1 MGLSF
6 PLHVPVFQF
15 PGREVIESTV
25 QNTLQSLLPSRTEEN
40 QRVLEIAEK
49 TQQVIAQMIG
59 VKLENKALDERQ
71 FNRVFSSLYTEVI
84 NSASAAMNS
93 QGISDVVT
101 EKAER
106 LLAIPSSEFDAS
118 ELHLSLIL
126 TQTLAQG
133 IIRGSYYQQIIG
145 IAQATCTAWKK
156 A

>member
-1 MGLSF
+1 MGISF
-6 PLHVPVFQF
+6 SLHVPVFQF

-25 QNTLQSLLPSRTEEN
+25 QNTLQSVLPSRTEEN

-71 FNRVFSSLYTEVI
+71 FNRVFSSLYAEVI
-84 NSASAAMNS
+84 NSASAALNN
-93 QGISDVVT
+93 QGISDVVA
-101 EKAER
+101 EKAEK
-106 LLAIPSSEFDAS
+106 LSAIPCSDFDAS

-133 IIRGSYYQQIIG
+133 VIKGSYYQQIIE
-145 IAQATCTAWKK
+145 IAQATCAAWKK